1 LDYAIT
7 DEERKR
13 RSEWA
18 KANVANGK
26 FGGVEQGKKGGRPIG
41 GNYKKRMIKQL
52 VESIYELPDHEM
64 FGVLAVVSEAT
75 SKHVTLSAQSGSRSG
90 SDRDG

>member
-1 LDYAIT
+1 LEYTIT

-26 FGGVEQGKKGGRPIG
+26 FGGVEHGKKGGRPIG

-64 FGVLAVVSEAT
+64 FGVLSVISEAT
-75 SKHVTLSAQSGSRSG
+75 RNCVSSSAQSGSTSG
-90 SDRDG
+90 SDRDS